1 MAHLLSSPLDKL
13 QTPSG
18 TGSTGDLQAKS
29 LGKHRA
35 WPVAATD
42 ADGSKLTLCLDSNGG
57 LVFECT
63 TASLIRVSATCE
75 EV

>member
-13 QTPSG
+13 QTLSG

-29 LGKHRA
+29 LGEHRA

-42 ADGSKLTLCLDSNGG
+42 ADGSKLTLCLDSNDG
-57 LVFECT
+57 LVLGCT
-63 TASLIRVSATCE
+63 KAPLIRVSATRE